1 MTQKQHHKFIRVGLS
16 ALISLI
22 ILLITLVCSDIVI
35 PLSSEKMLFKKFE
48 LLKQSISMGNE
59 EKSSKLDSVLLIDT
73 HYAQTLVNE
82 YENTDTIGRVPV
94 TDRRLLLQLLLQLSK
109 DTTYKYIILDIS
121 LSKNV
126 RQVEDTTL
134 YHLIASMPRISISM
148 PGNDDIADSCL
159 IPKIGE
165 VGYYI
170 SQWENDFVKYPYFQ
184 NGKKSLPLKM
194 YEDLTGR
201 SITRHGIFHT
211 DGTLARGSVF
221 LIYNYTE
228 KYKIHYL
235 EDKGLNDMITED
247 QYAKDK
253 YVLIGD
259 LEEDKHNTYIGE
271 LPGVIINY
279 NAYLA
284 LIERHHLIK
293 AWMLLLLFVAFFLLT
308 YQTLTQSKFTWLF
321 MWIGYPFFLTIL
333 CFAVYYYFNEVYD
346 ILIATS
352 LFYFLKT
359 VVECIRE
366 REVILQRITLVRQTL
381 YEYSHKMVCSV
392 GKFSLCLKNI
402 VVHIYIRLSNQIKQ
416 IWKLKT
422 KSK

>member
-1 MTQKQHHKFIRVGLS
+1 MTQKQHNRCIRVGLS
-16 ALISLI
+16 AFISLI

-35 PLSSEKMLFKKFE
+35 PLSSEKMLFKNFE
-48 LLKQSISMGNE
+48 LLKQLISVGNE
-59 EKSSKLDSVLLIDT
+59 EKSSLLDSVLLIDT

-94 TDRRLLLQLLLQLSK
+94 TDRRLLLQLLQHLSE
-109 DTTYKYIILDIS
+109 DSTYKYILLDIS
-121 LSKNV
+121 LSKDV
-126 RQVEDTTL
+126 RQEEDTTL

-148 PGNDDIADSCL
+148 PENEDIADSCL
-159 IPKIGE
+159 IPKTGE

-170 SQWENDFVKYPYFQ
+170 AQWENDFVKYPYLQ

-201 SITRHGIFHT
+201 TITCHGVFHT
-211 DGTLARGSVF
+211 DSTLARSSVF
-221 LIYNYTE
+221 LTYNYTE

-235 EDKGLNDMITED
+235 EDKGFIDMITED

-259 LEEDKHNTYIGE
+259 FEEDIHNTYIGE

-284 LIERHHLIK
+284 LIEGHHLTK
-293 AWMLLLLFVAFFLLT
+293 TWMFFILFAAFFLLT

-321 MWIGYPFFLTIL
+321 MWIGYPFFLIIL

-366 REVILQRITLVRQTL
+366 RELILQRITLVRQTL
-381 YEYSHKMVCSV
+381 YESGLKISISV
-392 GKFSLCLKNI
+392 GKFIFCLKNI
-402 VVHIYIRLSNQIKQ
+402 VVQIHIRLSNQIKQ